1 VPRCMKQILNSI
13 TTFIHC
19 DFCKKSR
26 TYYSTEWRESNK
38 KLSARISME
47 ENYLIRYHDVDIC
60 QGESVILQH
69 VQWNIAQGE
78 FVYLLG
84 KVGSGKSSLLKS
96 LYVEIPI
103 KTGTAYI
110 FGYDLYKIKR
120 RQIPFLRRKI
130 GIIFQD
136 FQLLTDRSVYNN
148 LVFVLKAT
156 GWKNKE
162 EIAAQ
167 VTQVLQQVGME
178 HAKNKFPHQLSGGE
192 QQRVV
197 IARALLNSPE
207 LILADEPTGNVDS
220 ETGEKLMALLHEIH
234 QAGTTVIV
242 ATHNVRW
249 VELFPGRIFH
259 CKTQKVEEQNIS
271 KIPDDE
277 SALPINEPTEIEEVF
292 SDEINNLHDT
302 LTDLNE
308 EALPEKEQEGT
319 KTSENETED

>member
-1 VPRCMKQILNSI
+1 MKETS
-13 TTFIHC
+13 
-19 DFCKKSR
+19 
-26 TYYSTEWRESNK
+26 
-38 KLSARISME
+38 
-47 ENYLIRYHDVDIC
+47 LIRYHNVDIC
-60 QGESVILQH
+60 QEESVILQH
-69 VQWNIAQGE
+69 VEWDIAQGE

-96 LYVEIPI
+96 LYGEIPI
-103 KTGTAYI
+103 KTGTADI
-110 FGYDLYKIKR
+110 FNYDLRKIKR
-120 RQIPFLRRKI
+120 RHIPFLRRKI

-136 FQLLTDRSVYNN
+136 FQLLADRSVYNN

-156 GWKNKE
+156 GWKNKK

-167 VTQVLQQVGME
+167 VIEVLQQVGME

-242 ATHNVRW
+242 ATHNMRW
-249 VELFPGRIFH
+249 VELFPGRMFH
-259 CKTQKVEEQNIS
+259 CSTQAIKEQNMPQNVDYEAS
-271 KIPDDE
+271 MPATDM
-277 SALPINEPTEIEEVF
+277 AEIEEI
-292 SDEINNLHDT
+292 S
-302 LTDLNE
+302 
-308 EALPEKEQEGT
+308 PE
-319 KTSENETED
+319 TSM

>member
-1 VPRCMKQILNSI
+1 
-13 TTFIHC
+13 
-19 DFCKKSR
+19 
-26 TYYSTEWRESNK
+26 
-38 KLSARISME
+38 ME

-69 VQWNIAQGE
+69 VQWNITQGE

-103 KTGTAYI
+103 KTGTAHI
-110 FGYDLYKIKR
+110 FDYDLRKIKR
-120 RQIPFLRRKI
+120 RQIPLLRRKI

-136 FQLLTDRSVYNN
+136 FQLLADRSVYNN

-156 GWKNKE
+156 GWKNKQ

-167 VTQVLQQVGME
+167 VIEVLQQVGME

-242 ATHNVRW
+242 ATHNIRW

-259 CKTQKVEEQNIS
+259 CTTQAVEEQNASQPI
-271 KIPDDE
+271 DDE
-277 SALPINEPTEIEEVF
+277 SSLPTNETAEIEEILP
-292 SDEINNLHDT
+292 DEINSLHDE
-302 LTDLNE
+302 LTDI
-308 EALPEKEQEGT
+308 
-319 KTSENETED
+319 EDKPQVDGID

>member
-1 VPRCMKQILNSI
+1 
-13 TTFIHC
+13 
-19 DFCKKSR
+19 
-26 TYYSTEWRESNK
+26 
-38 KLSARISME
+38 ME
-47 ENYLIRYHDVDIC
+47 ENYLIRYHDVDIS

-69 VQWNIAQGE
+69 VQWDIAQGE

-96 LYVEIPI
+96 IYVEIPI
-103 KTGTAYI
+103 KTGTARI
-110 FGYDLYKIKR
+110 FDYDLRKIKR
-120 RQIPFLRRKI
+120 RQIPLLRRKI

-136 FQLLTDRSVYNN
+136 FQLLADRSVYNN

-156 GWKNKE
+156 GWKNKQ

-167 VTQVLQQVGME
+167 VINVLQQVGME
-178 HAKNKFPHQLSGGE
+178 HAMNKFPHQLSGGE

-242 ATHNVRW
+242 ATHNIRW

-259 CKTQKVEEQNIS
+259 CTTQAVEEQNTSQPI
-271 KIPDDE
+271 DDDT
-277 SALPINEPTEIEEVF
+277 SVPTNETAEIEEILP
-292 SDEINNLHDT
+292 DEISSLH
-302 LTDLNE
+302 E
-308 EALPEKEQEGT
+308 ELVDFDDKSKVDGIE
-319 KTSENETED
+319 

>member
-1 VPRCMKQILNSI
+1 
-13 TTFIHC
+13 
-19 DFCKKSR
+19 
-26 TYYSTEWRESNK
+26 
-38 KLSARISME
+38 ME

-103 KTGTAYI
+103 KTGTAHI
-110 FGYDLYKIKR
+110 FDYDLHKIKR

-148 LVFVLKAT
+148 LTFVLKAT

-259 CKTQKVEEQNIS
+259 CTTQQEVEEQNIS
-271 KIPDDE
+271 KMPDDE
-277 SALPINEPTEIEEVF
+277 SSLPTNEEAEIEEVL
-292 SDEINNLHDT
+292 SDDISDLDNT

-308 EALPEKEQEGT
+308 EALPENEEDRTQEQV
-319 KTSENETED
+319 NVTED

>member
-1 VPRCMKQILNSI
+1 
-13 TTFIHC
+13 
-19 DFCKKSR
+19 
-26 TYYSTEWRESNK
+26 
-38 KLSARISME
+38 ME

-78 FVYLLG
+78 FIYLLG

-103 KTGTAYI
+103 KTGTAHI
-110 FGYDLYKIKR
+110 FDYDLRKIKR

-136 FQLLTDRSVYNN
+136 FQLLADRSVYNN

-156 GWKNKE
+156 GWKNKQ

-167 VTQVLQQVGME
+167 VIEVLQQVGME

-220 ETGEKLMALLHEIH
+220 ETGEKLMALLHEI
-234 QAGTTVIV
+234 QPTTAIV
-242 ATHNVRW
+242 
-249 VELFPGRIFH
+249 L
-259 CKTQKVEEQNIS
+259 
-271 KIPDDE
+271 
-277 SALPINEPTEIEEVF
+277 
-292 SDEINNLHDT
+292 
-302 LTDLNE
+302 
-308 EALPEKEQEGT
+308 
-319 KTSENETED
+319 